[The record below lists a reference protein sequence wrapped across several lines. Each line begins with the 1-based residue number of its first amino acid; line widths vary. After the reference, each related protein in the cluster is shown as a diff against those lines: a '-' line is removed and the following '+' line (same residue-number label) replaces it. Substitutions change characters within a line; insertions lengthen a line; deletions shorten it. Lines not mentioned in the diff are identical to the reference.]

1 MGSLRLSLHS
11 QNQIIADKRENA
23 MNKKTVSTIGLV
35 IAAAFLVFGFF
46 MKVPEKKISF
56 YASEDDGGYREY
68 VGGDAYNIQIEASLR
83 GGEIAGAKTMK
94 AVLLAAGGII
104 AIISLYGFV
113 EEDTS
118 VNYEIKKQIEGIK
131 KSVDEIQKRIPTQ
144 PTWGELDTQ
153 GEEKAKAS
161 QDTINGLPEL

>member
-1 MGSLRLSLHS
+1 MINISIR
-11 QNQIIADKRENA
+11 IP
-23 MNKKTVSTIGLV
+23 
-35 IAAAFLVFGFF
+35 
-46 MKVPEKKISF
+46 KVNV
-56 YASEDDGGYREY
+56 Y

-118 VNYEIKKQIEGIK
+118 VNYEIKKQVEEIK

-153 GEEKAKAS
+153 GEEKAKAP
-161 QDTINGLPEL
+161 QNTINGLPEL